1 MRPKSRMK
9 TGIKLHLFQEEAK
22 QDQKAASW
30 SGTKTGQVYRG
41 DRIIQTGTGRVQK
54 QSENRET
61 HRNR

>member
-1 MRPKSRMK
+1 MK

-30 SGTKTGQVYRG
+30 SGTKTGQVCQG

-54 QSENRET
+54 QSNPKTEKHTGTGNS
-61 HRNR
+61 